1 MYHKRMHKKC
11 HYLSLITG
19 NFSATSYSVGP
30 LEYESPTETALTT
43 VAEIPEQPAP
53 SSPPSD
59 CSCMNE
65 AGWEQLRNC
74 TAELGLHSQPVDEQ
88 IKWLF
93 DALGFGVLCCTV
105 SQRKVQSTTVSTEEL
120 KRHINHLSSNV

>member
-11 HYLSLITG
+11 RYLSLTTG

-30 LEYESPTETALTT
+30 LEYESPTETALTM

-59 CSCMNE
+59 C
-65 AGWEQLRNC
+65 
-74 TAELGLHSQPVDEQ
+74 TAELSLHSQPVDEQ

-93 DALGFGVLCCTV
+93 DALGSGVLCCTV
-105 SQRKVQSTTVSTEEL
+105 SQRKVQSRTVSTAEL
-120 KRHINHLSSNV
+120 KRYVNHLSSNV